1 MHIFPA
7 LFTVFIISRQTEP
20 YILNSHS
27 IVTRVRAWRLGNRVA
42 ISHGDKRFF
51 CTPESLNWLWGPA
64 SFLFNAYRGL
74 FPWGWGDVKQ
84 STHLY
89 LVPRLRSSGAV
100 NSNSQYALMASTG
113 PALLL
118 PVLCEERYAWAPP
131 PPYPQF
137 YLLSCT
143 FVFPNSSTSLRSYSE
158 FVSLCHQN
166 MLHGWFS
173 CLFTCNRTLRSA
185 GCFCQHQKAP
195 WWRKVLQIWTSRL
208 PTSKCISFDLKI
220 YIQI

>member
-131 PPYPQF
+131 PALPTVLSTLL
-137 YLLSCT
+137 YLRL
-143 FVFPNSSTSLRSYSE
+143 SE
-158 FVSLCHQN
+158 FQYLSQILLGIRQFVSSEYVARLIQ
-166 MLHGWFS
+166 
-173 CLFTCNRTLRSA
+173 LF
-185 GCFCQHQKAP
+185 
-195 WWRKVLQIWTSRL
+195 
-208 PTSKCISFDLKI
+208 I
-220 YIQI
+220 YL